1 MPESA
6 GDLITIALGLTVV
19 WFLWGRLASGEHRGR
34 HGGAQDSERPSRRG
48 GAHRPSHR

>member
-19 WFLWGRLASGEHRGR
+19 WFLFGWLASREHRWR
-34 HGGAQDSERPSRRG
+34 HGSAPDSERPSRRG